1 MITPGSPF
9 HSQTLFLVEVS
20 TKIVVQ
26 LNTVNE
32 KKTTTKEQTKKTKNQ
47 TKQLHI
53 FLPQMQ
59 RLLSYNFI
67 AQRKCDG

>member
-1 MITPGSPF
+1 MITILSPF
-9 HSQTLFLVEVS
+9 DSQTLFLVEVS
-20 TKIVVQ
+20 AKIVVQ

-32 KKTTTKEQTKKTKNQ
+32 KKL
-47 TKQLHI
+47 QLPI
-53 FLPQMQ
+53 FVIQMQ